1 MNDLHIQWL
10 DSSGWVTNRVIDNG
24 VNLNGRMINMA
35 MEEVQRYFPGKR
47 IRAVDEN
54 GRVVDIFS

>member
-10 DSSGWVTNRVIDNG
+10 DSSGWVTNQVIDNG
-24 VNLNGRMINMA
+24 VSLNGRMINMA